1 MLTVNE
7 TSTLTRM
14 VLEYRTISSYFVEL
28 CGPSIASR
36 ATQSPQSVRGR
47 AQQRSTT
54 RSQRSERLVS
64 PRARPHSPSWPTTS
78 SKTRPSSPFRSIVA
92 PAPSTASP
100 SRNVGDSLNS
110 SNGLVPLSDPTRH
123 DRSPQFAPFPR
134 RFDRE
139 AMVKITTSECSHR
152 PNRTRETR
160 RPEWSHRLAVAV
172 TSEPMSP
179 SAAPRKWLPPP
190 SLRPDR

>member
-1 MLTVNE
+1 MRYLP
-7 TSTLTRM
+7 
-14 VLEYRTISSYFVEL
+14 ISSSSVGHPLPPEPHKARKREGT
-28 CGPSIASR
+28 CPATINHQIAAQR
-36 ATQSPQSVRGR
+36 ALGESP
-47 AQQRSTT
+47 
-54 RSQRSERLVS
+54 
-64 PRARPHSPSWPTTS
+64 
-78 SKTRPSSPFRSIVA
+78 RPSSFPFVA
-92 PAPSTASP
+92 HDVIQDASA
-100 SRNVGDSLNS
+100 VSLS
-110 SNGLVPLSDPTRH
+110 FDRRPGAVDGVSVAKRRRLVRINGLVPLSDPTRH

-160 RPEWSHRLAVAV
+160 RPEWSPRLAVAV